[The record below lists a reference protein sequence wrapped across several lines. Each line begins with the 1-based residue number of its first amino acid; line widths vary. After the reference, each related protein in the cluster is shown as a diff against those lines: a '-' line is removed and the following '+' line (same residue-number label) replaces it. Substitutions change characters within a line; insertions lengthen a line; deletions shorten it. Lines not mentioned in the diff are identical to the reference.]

1 MPELT
6 EIQKNVCRFIRDQS
20 AQNGFPP
27 TRVEIA
33 EKFGWKSPNAAEVHI
48 KALKNKGAL
57 SSIPGYARTLKVLID
72 V

>member
-6 EIQKNVCRFIRDQS
+6 EIQKNVCRFIREHL
-20 AQNGFPP
+20 AQKGFPP

-33 EKFGWKSPNAAEVHI
+33 ENFGWRSPNAAEVHI
-48 KALKNKGAL
+48 QALKKKGVI
-57 SSIPGYARTLKVLID
+57 SSTPGYARTLKVLID